1 MRQKKKTKKTLR
13 KAGMYRVRR
22 MIQGRR
28 QRMNFQRGGREPA
41 KYDMEVKGG
50 KCYILPTC

>member
-1 MRQKKKTKKTLR
+1 MRQKKNPKKTLR

-22 MIQGRR
+22 RIQGRR
-28 QRMNFQRGGREPA
+28 QRMNFQRTGREPA

-50 KCYILPTC
+50 KCYILPT